1 MPMQINETSILNKY
15 TPLINRTVNCFV
27 NKLNPNNRNGVLD
40 AEDLRQEVTIAVLTI
55 IRTDGEEALQRNRLT
70 FIHVMWEAVRKAYPV
85 SIPYYA
91 FGNQHREPINLIA
104 FEEGFTDASLTHE
117 EEPDTITRIMI
128 DQLPEPKRTIIRMT
142 LDGMS
147 QMEIA
152 HALGVSKATMSRMF
166 QRTKDSIKRI
176 L

>member
-1 MPMQINETSILNKY
+1 MSMQINETSILNKY
-15 TPLINRTVNCFV
+15 DPLINHTVNCFV

-40 AEDLRQEVTIAVLTI
+40 AEDLKQEVIIAMLTI
-55 IRTDGEEALQRNRLT
+55 IRSEGEEALQRNRLT

-91 FGNQHREPINLIA
+91 FGNQHREPLNLIA
-104 FEEGFTDASLTHE
+104 FEAGSTDASLTHA
-117 EEPDTITRIMI
+117 EEPDTIIRIMI

-147 QMEIA
+147 QREIA
-152 HALGVSKATMSRMF
+152 HALGVSYATMSRMF
-166 QRTKDSIKRI
+166 HQAKDSIKRT